1 MDDRFLQQLKKG
13 VLELLVLETICDSST
28 YGYELLTKLKTRS
41 NALFTLK
48 EGTLY
53 PILYR
58 LEDDGLIESSW
69 SAGSGRSAPKK
80 MYTATPAGRQEQ
92 LRRCHIWRDFAATV
106 DSFFLE
112 GEQNN
117 E

>member
-13 VLELLVLETICDSST
+13 VLELLVLDAVCRGST
-28 YGYELLTKLKTRS
+28 YGYELLTGLKARS
-41 NALFTLK
+41 EELFTLK

-69 SAGSGRSAPKK
+69 SEPEGRATPKK
-80 MYTATPAGRQEQ
+80 MYTATAAGREERRRRWQIWGAFVDAVNGFYQEG
-92 LRRCHIWRDFAATV
+92 AN
-106 DSFFLE
+106 
-112 GEQNN
+112 G
-117 E
+117 